1 MYLILYSR
9 LNPCTLA
16 FQCRMSPEG
25 QIGIMN
31 APDPFILEVP
41 PASDDLVVSQASGP
55 GAPFSTLAFKEIAP
69 SSGPAGRKHG
79 GLGYRLMKLFT
90 LDSSLALRES
100 VYVSSTRESDAEE
113 NLPGREVL
121 RLKKRHPTQKRQ
133 LAKPT
138 DDFVVD
144 DWDESVLG
152 MGALMGQPPSLLAA
166 ASSIMPGGAMDFKPA
181 YALTAGQVA
190 TAGDVGQAHERSFR
204 ECIEGLNGSV
214 SSSDLSNQCAATMYD
229 PGHL

>member
-1 MYLILYSR
+1 M
-9 LNPCTLA
+9 
-16 FQCRMSPEG
+16 
-25 QIGIMN
+25 MN
-31 APDPFILEVP
+31 VPDPFILEVP

-55 GAPFSTLAFKEIAP
+55 GAQFSTLAFKEIAP

-100 VYVSSTRESDAEE
+100 VYVGPTGESDAEE
-113 NLPGREVL
+113 NLPGREAL
-121 RLKKRHPTQKRQ
+121 RVKKRHPTQKRQ
-133 LAKPT
+133 LAEPA

-152 MGALMGQPPSLLAA
+152 MSALMGQPPSLSAV
-166 ASSIMPGGAMDFKPA
+166 ASSIMPGAAMDFRPA
-181 YALTAGQVA
+181 YALTAGHSE
-190 TAGDVGQAHERSFR
+190 TAGDAGQPHERSFR

-214 SSSDLSNQCAATMYD
+214 SSTDLSNQCTATMYD
-229 PGHL
+229 LDARNARGSLTDKLQT